1 VCHEQQTSLTASNVK
16 VIEQNR
22 NYRVGHRQGSRGSNR
37 SKHRAMHDHEEPR
50 PTCLPRWYLP
60 VEQGVIEMA
69 EDYESMTVAQ
79 LKELLKEQDL
89 PVSGKKSDLIARLQ
103 MLRATPKRSVKKQ
116 RHPKRHAVE
125 DSWDDEDWDDETED
139 VYMVK
144 QKPVLNDEM
153 KAALALRSAQKK
165 KTPSFRRTEWFRYKR
180 LSRSGWRAPH
190 GMDNKQRRNYKYRGS
205 LVRIGH
211 GKVAAARFLHPSG
224 FREVMVHNV
233 SDLEVIDPETE
244 AARVGASV
252 GGRKRETIYS
262 RADELGVRVLNR
274 RRDV

>member
-1 VCHEQQTSLTASNVK
+1 
-16 VIEQNR
+16 
-22 NYRVGHRQGSRGSNR
+22 
-37 SKHRAMHDHEEPR
+37 
-50 PTCLPRWYLP
+50 
-60 VEQGVIEMA
+60 MA

-79 LKELLKEQDL
+79 LKELLKEQGL
-89 PVSGKKSDLIARLQ
+89 PVSGKKTDLIARLLEADGQ
-103 MLRATPKRSVKKQ
+103 TDDVVEEDAT
-116 RHPKRHAVE
+116 VE
-125 DSWDDEDWDDETED
+125 EAADDDAWDDEDWDDEGED

-144 QKPVLNDEM
+144 QKPVLGDEM
-153 KAALALRSAQKK
+153 KAALALRAAQKK

-224 FREVMVHNV
+224 FREVMVHNLA
-233 SDLEVIDPETE
+233 DLEAVDPETE
-244 AARVGASV
+244 AARVGATV
-252 GGRKRETIYS
+252 GGRKRENIYA

>member
-1 VCHEQQTSLTASNVK
+1 
-16 VIEQNR
+16 
-22 NYRVGHRQGSRGSNR
+22 
-37 SKHRAMHDHEEPR
+37 
-50 PTCLPRWYLP
+50 
-60 VEQGVIEMA
+60 MA

-79 LKELLKEQDL
+79 LKELLKEEGL
-89 PVSGKKSDLIARLQ
+89 PVSGKKSDLIARLHEAAGEAEE
-103 MLRATPKRSVKKQ
+103 MVEDDAPVED
-116 RHPKRHAVE
+116 VEEE
-125 DSWDDEDWDDETED
+125 DSWDDEDWDDEDED

-144 QKPVLNDEM
+144 QKPVLDDDM
-153 KAALALRSAQKK
+153 KAALALRAAQKK

-233 SDLEVIDPETE
+233 ADVESVDPETE
-244 AARVGASV
+244 AARVGATV
-252 GGRKRETIYS
+252 GGRKREHIYA

>member
-1 VCHEQQTSLTASNVK
+1 
-16 VIEQNR
+16 
-22 NYRVGHRQGSRGSNR
+22 
-37 SKHRAMHDHEEPR
+37 
-50 PTCLPRWYLP
+50 
-60 VEQGVIEMA
+60 MA

-89 PVSGKKSDLIARLQ
+89 PVSGKKSDLVARL
-103 MLRATPKRSVKKQ
+103 MEAGDE
-116 RHPKRHAVE
+116 ADEIVE
-125 DSWDDEDWDDETED
+125 EEAPEQEAADDDGWDDDEDWDDEGED

-144 QKPVLNDEM
+144 QKPVLDEEM
-153 KAALALRSAQKK
+153 KAALALRAAQKK

-224 FREVMVHNV
+224 FREVMVHNTA
-233 SDLEVIDPETE
+233 DLEAIDPETE
-244 AARVGASV
+244 AARVGATV
-252 GGRKRETIYS
+252 GGRKREHIYA

>member
-1 VCHEQQTSLTASNVK
+1 MT
-16 VIEQNR
+16 
-22 NYRVGHRQGSRGSNR
+22 
-37 SKHRAMHDHEEPR
+37 
-50 PTCLPRWYLP
+50 
-60 VEQGVIEMA
+60 

-89 PVSGKKSDLIARLQ
+89 PVSGKKSDLVARLQ
-103 MLRATPKRSVKKQ
+103 EAAGLSDEVVNDEAPEAAESDDE
-116 RHPKRHAVE
+116 A
-125 DSWDDEDWDDETED
+125 WDDGDWDEEADD

-144 QKPVLNDEM
+144 QKPVLDDDM
-153 KAALALRSAQKK
+153 KAALTLRAAQKK

-224 FREVMVHNV
+224 FREVMVHNTA
-233 SDLEVIDPETE
+233 DLESMDPETE

-252 GGRKRETIYS
+252 GGRKREHIYA